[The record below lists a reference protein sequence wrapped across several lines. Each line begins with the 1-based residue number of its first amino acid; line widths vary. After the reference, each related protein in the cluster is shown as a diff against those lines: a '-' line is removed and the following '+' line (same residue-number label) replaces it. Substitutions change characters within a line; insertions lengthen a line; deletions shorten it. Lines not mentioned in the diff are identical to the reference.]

1 MQKMLEFFI
10 SNKLLVN
17 ILIVVVFIF
26 GIYSFLHIQQDV
38 MPSVDFDLMFIE
50 VFYPGASPSDVEVN
64 AVVPI
69 EREIAKITGIEE
81 YTSLSIENSGSIFIT
96 IDSDVDDKQSV
107 KDEVFRS
114 ITLGNIPD
122 LPSEIEDIRIVDRN
136 PKLREVYAIAV
147 FPKDTIGVSEAEL
160 YAYVDRLEDKLL
172 KVTGVSDVK
181 ETGYRDSEI
190 HINVNPNKAKRLQV
204 SLNEIVQSI
213 QTRNIRSTGGTI
225 QSLYEEQSV
234 VTIGQ
239 FDDPMDVGDVII
251 RSTFTGTR
259 VRIKDIAHVEDGFEE
274 ENVQVRVNKEKAVVL
289 GIVKKA
295 NADIMTTVDNIK
307 NLLKNDK
314 ELASEKFDIRVVS
327 DGSLSIDALLK
338 VVESNAIIG
347 FILVIFVLLIFLD
360 FRTSFWTAFGL
371 PISMLIVMA
380 FMYLAGYTL
389 NILSLCAMIMVLG
402 MLVDDGI
409 VIAENVYAKKRSGM
423 SPIEATTG
431 GILEVIPPVVASH
444 ITTIVAFLPALM
456 ITGRMGKFIAVF
468 PIVVTVMLIASFF
481 EAIFILPSHLAHSKI
496 ALKKG
501 KDWFEPITRFYE
513 RILKKVLKWRY
524 LVVVV
529 FIGILIGAIFISR
542 DTIKNFVLFYDDSA
556 EKININLDAPKGT
569 SLEAMADLTS
579 EVEDRVQKIIPE
591 ELLISSMAS
600 IGKHYKRQISA
611 EKYENWA
618 TVGIALIP
626 KSERT
631 ATAKDI
637 IAELRREINV
647 KKLPQFTKIQ
657 MSAEKMGPSTG
668 EAFNVKIIG
677 HNKGDVDS
685 VRAQMEAFLATIP
698 GVKDIGNDQI
708 GGKKELILKF
718 NYEHLAGL
726 GLTVQDVA
734 STVRTAYYGTN
745 ATSIETS
752 DKKLNFRVKVDDAFQ
767 KNEKFLLQL
776 LIPNRQGRLIRIG
789 DVASIE
795 SRESA
800 ANINHYD
807 GARAVTVTA
816 DVNEDVITPSQVTR
830 MVMEEFRDVPR
841 LFPNIYLEV
850 GGEARETMMS
860 IVDLAI
866 AFAIASLLIYLVLIL
881 LFKSLS
887 QPFVILLTI
896 PFGVVG
902 ALVAFTAHGIPLTF
916 LGIIGI
922 IGLSGV
928 VVNDSVV
935 MIHFINK
942 IFAGSSA
949 PDKKQAI
956 DAIAT
961 GAKKRLRPI
970 ILTTV
975 TTVAAVMPTVYGI
988 GGTSQMI
995 VPVVMA
1001 MAYGLLFATL
1011 LTLVFTPSLYMIN
1024 TDIRRLFTDT
1034 KKMDLRRIF
1043 HRKAKKKEFIK

>member
-1 MQKMLEFFI
+1 MQKILEFFI

-38 MPSVDFDLMFIE
+38 MPNADLDLMFIE

-64 AVVPI
+64 AIVPI

-96 IDSDVDDKQSV
+96 IDSDVDNKQSV
-107 KDEVFRS
+107 KDDIFRS
-114 ITLGNIPD
+114 ITLGNIPN
-122 LPSEIEDIRIVDRN
+122 LPSEVEDIRIVDRN
-136 PKLREVYAIAV
+136 PKLREVYSIAV
-147 FPKDTIGVSEAEL
+147 FPKDTVEISEAEL

-181 ETGYRDSEI
+181 ETGYRDREI

-274 ENVQVRVNKEKAVVL
+274 ENVQIRVNKEKAVVL
-289 GIVKKA
+289 GIVKNA
-295 NADIMTTVDNIK
+295 NADIINTVDNIK
-307 NLLKNDK
+307 NLLKNDE
-314 ELASEKFDIRVVS
+314 ELTSDKFDIRVVS
-327 DGSLSIDALLK
+327 DGSLSINALLK
-338 VVESNAIIG
+338 VVKSNAIIG
-347 FILVIFVLLIFLD
+347 FILVIIVLLIFLD

-371 PISMLIVMA
+371 PVSMLIVMA

-409 VIAENVYAKKRSGM
+409 VLAENVYAKKRSGM
-423 SPIEATTG
+423 SPIKATIG
-431 GILEVIPPVVASH
+431 GTLEVIPPVVASH
-444 ITTIVAFLPALM
+444 ITTIVAFLPMLM
-456 ITGRMGKFIAVF
+456 ITGKMGKFIAVF
-468 PIVVTVMLIASFF
+468 PVVVTVMLIASFF
-481 EAIFILPSHLAHSKI
+481 EAIFILPNHLAHSKI
-496 ALKKG
+496 AIKKG
-501 KDWFEPITRFYE
+501 KDWFEPIARFYE

-542 DTIKNFVLFYDDSA
+542 DNINNFLMFYDDSA

-579 EVEDRVQKIIPE
+579 EVEDRVQKIISE

-631 ATAKDI
+631 TTAKDI

-647 KKLPQFTKIQ
+647 KKLPQFTKIK
-657 MSAEKMGPSTG
+657 MSAEKMGPPTG

-677 HNKGDVDS
+677 HNEGDVDS

-708 GGKKELILKF
+708 EGKKELVLKF
-718 NYEHLAGL
+718 NYERLARL
-726 GLTVQDVA
+726 GLTVQNVA
-734 STVRTAYYGTN
+734 STVRSAYYGTN

-752 DKKLNFRVKVDDAFQ
+752 DKKLNFRVKVDDTFQ

-776 LIPNRQGRLIRIG
+776 LIPNRRGRLIELG
-789 DVASIE
+789 DVANIE
-795 SRESA
+795 SRESD

-816 DVNEDVITPSQVTR
+816 DVNEEVITSSQVTR

-860 IVDLAI
+860 IVDLAM

-896 PFGVVG
+896 PFGVIG
-902 ALVAFTAHGIPLTF
+902 ALVAFTVHGIPLTF

-935 MIHFINK
+935 MIHLINR
-942 IFAGSSA
+942 IFVGSSA
-949 PDKKQAI
+949 PDKKQVI

-1011 LTLVFTPSLYMIN
+1011 LTLVLTPSLYMIN
-1024 TDIRRLFTDT
+1024 TDIWRLFAGM
-1034 KKMDLRRIF
+1034 KNMDISRIL
-1043 HRKAKKKEFIK
+1043 HRKAKKGSL

>member
-38 MPSVDFDLMFIE
+38 MPNVDFDLMFIE

-181 ETGYRDSEI
+181 ETGYRDREI
-190 HINVNPNKAKRLQV
+190 HINVNPNNAKRLQV

-295 NADIMTTVDNIK
+295 NADIMATVDNIE

-347 FILVIFVLLIFLD
+347 FILVIVVLLIFLD

-380 FMYLAGYTL
+380 FMYLTGYTL

-431 GILEVIPPVVASH
+431 GTLEVIPPVVASH
-444 ITTIVAFLPALM
+444 ITTIVAFLPTLM

-524 LVVVV
+524 LVVVI

-708 GGKKELILKF
+708 EGKKELILKF
-718 NYEHLAGL
+718 NYEHLARL

-752 DKKLNFRVKVDDAFQ
+752 DKRLNFRVKVDDAFQ

-789 DVASIE
+789 DVANIE
-795 SRESA
+795 SRESD
-800 ANINHYD
+800 ANVNHYD

-816 DVNEDVITPSQVTR
+816 DVNEEVITPSQVTR
-830 MVMEEFRDVPR
+830 MVMEEFRDVPK
-841 LFPNIYLEV
+841 LFPNIYLGV

-896 PFGVVG
+896 PFGVIG

-1024 TDIRRLFTDT
+1024 TDIRRLFTGT

>member
-1 MQKMLEFFI
+1 
-10 SNKLLVN
+10 
-17 ILIVVVFIF
+17 
-26 GIYSFLHIQQDV
+26 
-38 MPSVDFDLMFIE
+38 
-50 VFYPGASPSDVEVN
+50 
-64 AVVPI
+64 
-69 EREIAKITGIEE
+69 
-81 YTSLSIENSGSIFIT
+81 
-96 IDSDVDDKQSV
+96 
-107 KDEVFRS
+107 
-114 ITLGNIPD
+114 
-122 LPSEIEDIRIVDRN
+122 
-136 PKLREVYAIAV
+136 
-147 FPKDTIGVSEAEL
+147 
-160 YAYVDRLEDKLL
+160 
-172 KVTGVSDVK
+172 
-181 ETGYRDSEI
+181 
-190 HINVNPNKAKRLQV
+190 
-204 SLNEIVQSI
+204 
-213 QTRNIRSTGGTI
+213 
-225 QSLYEEQSV
+225 
-234 VTIGQ
+234 
-239 FDDPMDVGDVII
+239 
-251 RSTFTGTR
+251 
-259 VRIKDIAHVEDGFEE
+259 
-274 ENVQVRVNKEKAVVL
+274 
-289 GIVKKA
+289 
-295 NADIMTTVDNIK
+295 
-307 NLLKNDK
+307 
-314 ELASEKFDIRVVS
+314 
-327 DGSLSIDALLK
+327 
-338 VVESNAIIG
+338 
-347 FILVIFVLLIFLD
+347 
-360 FRTSFWTAFGL
+360 
-371 PISMLIVMA
+371 MLIVMA

-579 EVEDRVQKIIPE
+579 EVEDRVQK
-591 ELLISSMAS
+591 LLISSMAS

-718 NYEHLAGL
+718 NYEHLARL

-896 PFGVVG
+896 PFGVIG

-1024 TDIRRLFTDT
+1024 TDIRRLFTGT